1 MTIQCS
7 LPIFPHQQW
16 SLQPGLSDT
25 WAPHPCAYPKKKMKN
40 SYTDTNTNTNTH
52 HVKPQALAIFLYG
65 FFSMTLFA
73 TSQDDAAVM
82 QALKNSLN
90 PPDSLGWSDPDC
102 CRWNHVTCS
111 DDKRVTRI
119 QIGRQNLQG
128 TLPPTLQNLTQLQH
142 LELQYNNISGPL
154 PSLNGLTNLQVFM
167 ASNNR
172 FSAVP
177 GDFFA
182 GMSQLQAVEID
193 DNPFEPWEIPQSLK
207 SASALQNFSANSAN
221 IRGKVPDFFGSDVFP
236 GLTLLHLAFN
246 DLEGGLPLSLSGSQI
261 ESLWLNGQKSENK
274 LGGTV
279 EVLQNMTFLTQVW
292 LHSNAFTGPLLDF
305 SGLKSL
311 EDLSLRDNRFTGPV
325 PDSLV
330 GLKSLKVVNLTNNL
344 FQGPMPV
351 FGDGV
356 KVDNDKDSNSF
367 CLPGPGDCD
376 PRVDVLLSV
385 VKDMGYPQRFG
396 ESWKGNDPCVNWI
409 GITCSDG
416 NITVVNFQ
424 KMGLTGVIS
433 PEFAKL
439 KSLQRLVLADNNLT
453 GLIPEELTTL
463 PVLAQLNVAN
473 NQLYGK
479 VPKFRSS
486 VVLTTRGNVDIGKDK
501 SSHSPQDPV
510 SPGGPNVN
518 GESGGSSG
526 NGGKKSSSH
535 VGVIVFSVV
544 GAVFVVSLIGFL
556 VFCLFRMKQKRLT
569 RVQSPNAL
577 VIHPRHS
584 GSDNESVKITVAG
597 SSVSVGGAS
606 ETRTVTGSEAG
617 DIQMVEA
624 GNMVISI
631 QVLKNVT
638 DNFSEKNI
646 LGQGGF
652 GTVYKGELHDGT
664 RIAVKRMESGA
675 ITGKGAA
682 EFKSEI
688 AVLTKVRHRH
698 LVALLGY
705 CLDGN
710 EKLLVYEYMP
720 QGTLSKH
727 LFNWPEEGLEPLEWN
742 RRLTIA
748 LDVARGVEYLHGLAH
763 QSFIH
768 RDLKPSNILLGD
780 DMRAKV
786 ADFGLVRLAPE
797 GKASIE
803 TRIAGTFG
811 YLAPEYAV
819 TGRVTTKVD
828 VFSFGVILMELMTGR
843 RALDE
848 TQPEDS
854 MHLVTWFRRMSI
866 NKDSFRKAIDPTIE
880 LNEETLASIHT
891 VAELA
896 GHCCAR
902 EPYQRPD
909 MGHAVNVLSSLVELW
924 KPSDQSSEDIYGID
938 LDMSLPQALKKWQ
951 AYEGRSQMESSSSSS
966 LLPSLDNTQTSIP
979 TRPYGF
985 AESFTSADGR

>member
-1 MTIQCS
+1 M
-7 LPIFPHQQW
+7 
-16 SLQPGLSDT
+16 
-25 WAPHPCAYPKKKMKN
+25 
-40 SYTDTNTNTNTH
+40 
-52 HVKPQALAIFLYG
+52 
-65 FFSMTLFA
+65 
-73 TSQDDAAVM
+73 
-82 QALKNSLN
+82 
-90 PPDSLGWSDPDC
+90 
-102 CRWNHVTCS
+102 
-111 DDKRVTRI
+111 
-119 QIGRQNLQG
+119 
-128 TLPPTLQNLTQLQH
+128 
-142 LELQYNNISGPL
+142 
-154 PSLNGLTNLQVFM
+154 
-167 ASNNR
+167 
-172 FSAVP
+172 
-177 GDFFA
+177 
-182 GMSQLQAVEID
+182 
-193 DNPFEPWEIPQSLK
+193 
-207 SASALQNFSANSAN
+207 
-221 IRGKVPDFFGSDVFP
+221 
-236 GLTLLHLAFN
+236 
-246 DLEGGLPLSLSGSQI
+246 
-261 ESLWLNGQKSENK
+261 WLNGQKSENK
-274 LGGTV
+274 LGGTLS
-279 EVLQNMTFLTQVW
+279 VLQNMTFLTEAW
-292 LHSNAFTGPLLDF
+292 LHSNAFTGPLPDF
-305 SGLKSL
+305 SNLKSL
-311 EDLSLRDNRFTGPV
+311 QVLSLRDNRLTGPV
-325 PDSLV
+325 PGSLL
-330 GLKSLKVVNLTNNL
+330 GLKSLKVVNLTNNF
-344 FQGPMPV
+344 FQGAMPV

-356 KVDNDKDSNSF
+356 EVDNGKDSNSF

-376 PRVDVLLSV
+376 PRVGLLLSV
-385 VKDMGYPQRFG
+385 VRSFGYPQRFA
-396 ESWKGNDPCVNWI
+396 ESWKGNDPCSDWI

-424 KMGLTGVIS
+424 KMGLSGVIS
-433 PEFAKL
+433 PEFAKI

-453 GLIPEELTTL
+453 GVIPEELATL
-463 PVLAQLNVAN
+463 PVLTQLNVAN
-473 NQLYGK
+473 NRLYGK
-479 VPKFRSS
+479 VPSFKSN
-486 VVLTTRGNVDIGKDK
+486 VAVTTSGNVDIGKDK
-501 SSHSPQDPV
+501 SSESPQGSV
-510 SPGGPNVN
+510 SPADAKGGD
-518 GESGGSSG
+518 GGGSG
-526 NGGKKSSSH
+526 YGGKKSSSH

-544 GAVFVVSLIGFL
+544 GAVFVVSMIGFL
-556 VFCLFRMKQKRLT
+556 VFCLFRMKQKQLS

-606 ETRTVTGSEAG
+606 ETQTIPGSEVG

-638 DNFSEKNI
+638 NNFSEKNI

-710 EKLLVYEYMP
+710 EKLLVYEYMH
-720 QGTLSKH
+720 QGTLSRH

-843 RALDE
+843 KALDE

-924 KPSDQSSEDIYGID
+924 KPSDLNSEDIYGID

-985 AESFTSADGR
+985 ADSFTSADGR

>member
-1 MTIQCS
+1 MHTTFFTILITLSS
-7 LPIFPHQQW
+7 LL
-16 SLQPGLSDT
+16 SL
-25 WAPHPCAYPKKKMKN
+25 
-40 SYTDTNTNTNTH
+40 TNTME
-52 HVKPQALAIFLYG
+52 KFKFESFLFFLSG
-65 FFSMTLFA
+65 FLSLTVLVFC
-73 TSQDDAAVM
+73 QNDDASVM
-82 QALKNSLN
+82 LSLKKNLN
-90 PPDSLGWSDPDC
+90 PPESLGWTDPNPC
-102 CRWNHVTCS
+102 KWSHVTCS
-111 DDKRVTRI
+111 GDNRVTRI
-119 QIGRQNLQG
+119 QIGRMNLQG

-142 LELQYNNISGPL
+142 LELQYNNISGPI
-154 PSLNGLTNLQVFM
+154 PDLNGLTLLQVFM

-172 FSAVP
+172 FTSFP
-177 GDFFA
+177 TTFFN
-182 GMSQLQAVEID
+182 GMSQLQVVEID
-193 DNPFEPWEIPQSLK
+193 NNPFEEWEIPLSLQN
-207 SASALQNFSANSAN
+207 ASSLQNFSANSASV
-221 IRGKVPDFFGSDVFP
+221 RGKLHDFFGSDVFP
-236 GLTLLHLAFN
+236 ALTHLHLAFN
-246 DLEGGLPLSLSGSQI
+246 KIEGTLPLSFSGSQI
-261 ESLWLNGQKSENK
+261 ETLWLNGQKGDGDGDGDGDAK

-279 EVLQNMTFLTQVW
+279 EVLQNMTFLTEVW
-292 LHSNAFTGPLLDF
+292 LHSNGFTGPLPDF

-311 EDLSLRDNRFTGPV
+311 KVLSLRDNSFTGPV
-325 PDSLV
+325 PSSLV
-330 GLKSLKVVNLTNNL
+330 SLKSLKVVNLTNNFL
-344 FQGPMPV
+344 QGPIPV
-351 FGDGV
+351 FGPDV
-356 KVDNDKDSNSF
+356 EVDMSKDSNRF
-367 CLPGPGDCD
+367 CLAGPGDCD
-376 PRVDVLLSV
+376 PKVQVLLSIIRLF
-385 VKDMGYPQRFG
+385 GYPQRFA
-396 ESWKGNDPCVNWI
+396 ENWKGNDPCNDWL
-409 GITCSDG
+409 GITCSNG

-433 PEFAKL
+433 PEFSKL

-453 GLIPEELTTL
+453 GLIPEELTSL
-463 PVLAQLNVAN
+463 PVLTQLNVAN
-473 NQLYGK
+473 NQLFGK
-479 VPKFRSS
+479 KPSFRSNVIVDS
-486 VVLTTRGNVDIGKDK
+486 SGNKDIGKDK
-501 SSHSPQDPV
+501 SSLSPQGPV
-510 SPGGPNVN
+510 SPTVPSAR
-518 GESGGSSG
+518 GENNGSSE
-526 NGGKKSSSH
+526 NGAKKSSSH
-535 VGVIVFSVV
+535 VGVIVFATV
-544 GAVFVVSLIGFL
+544 GSVFVVCLIGFL
-556 VFCLFRMKQKRLT
+556 VFCLLRMKQKRLS
-569 RVQSPNAL
+569 RVQSPNTL

-597 SSVSVGGAS
+597 SSVSVGGVS
-606 ETRTVTGSEAG
+606 ETQTMGGSEAG
-617 DIQMVEA
+617 DMQMVEA

-631 QVLKNVT
+631 QVLRNVT

-664 RIAVKRMESGA
+664 RIAVKRMECGI
-675 ITGKGAA
+675 ITGKGAT

-720 QGTLSKH
+720 QGTLSRH
-727 LFNWPEEGLEPLEWN
+727 LFNWSEEGLKPLEWN

-828 VFSFGVILMELMTGR
+828 VFSFGVILMEVITGR
-843 RALDE
+843 KALDE

-854 MHLVTWFRRMSI
+854 MHLVTWFRRMYI
-866 NKDSFRKAIDPTIE
+866 NKDSFHKAIDPTLD
-880 LNEETLASIHT
+880 LNEETLASVHT

-924 KPSDQSSEDIYGID
+924 KPSDLSSEDMYGID

-951 AYEGRSQMESSSSSS
+951 AYEGGSHMESSSSS

-985 AESFTSADGR
+985 ADSFTSADGR

>member
-1 MTIQCS
+1 
-7 LPIFPHQQW
+7 
-16 SLQPGLSDT
+16 
-25 WAPHPCAYPKKKMKN
+25 MK
-40 SYTDTNTNTNTH
+40 
-52 HVKPQALAIFLYG
+52 PLALLAIGVFTM
-65 FFSMTLFA
+65 MTLLA
-73 TSQDDAAVM
+73 SSQEDDDASVM
-82 QALKNSLN
+82 LALKNSLN
-90 PPDSLGWSDPDC
+90 PPGWSDPDPC
-102 CRWNHVTCS
+102 KWARVRCS
-111 DDKRVTRI
+111 DNKRVTRI
-119 QIGRQNLQG
+119 QIGRLNLQG
-128 TLPPTLQNLTQLQH
+128 TLPTTLQKLTQLEH

-154 PSLNGLTNLQVFM
+154 PSLNGLSSLRVFV

-177 GDFFA
+177 ADFFS

-193 DNPFEPWEIPQSLK
+193 NNPFEPWEIPQSLRN
-207 SASALQNFSANSAN
+207 ASGLQNFSANSAN
-221 IRGKVPDFFGSDVFP
+221 VRGTMPDFFSSDVFP
-236 GLTLLHLAFN
+236 GLTLLHLAMN
-246 DLEGGLPLSLSGSQI
+246 SLEGTFPLSFSGSQI
-261 ESLWLNGQKSENK
+261 QSLWVNGQKSVNK
-274 LGGTV
+274 LGGSV

-292 LHSNAFTGPLLDF
+292 LQSNAFTGPLPDL
-305 SGLKSL
+305 SALKSL
-311 EDLSLRDNRFTGPV
+311 RDLNLRDNRFTGPV
-325 PDSLV
+325 STLLV
-330 GLKSLKVVNLTNNL
+330 GLKTLKVVNLTNNL

-351 FGDGV
+351 FADGV
-356 KVDNDKDSNSF
+356 VVDNIKDSNSF
-367 CLPGPGDCD
+367 CLPSPGDCD

-385 VKDMGYPQRFG
+385 AGVMGYPQRFA
-396 ESWKGNDPCVNWI
+396 ESWKGNDPCGDWI
-409 GITCSDG
+409 GITCSNG

-424 KMGLTGVIS
+424 KMGLSGVIS
-433 PEFAKL
+433 PDFAKL
-439 KSLQRLVLADNNLT
+439 KSLQRIMLADNNLT
-453 GLIPEELTTL
+453 GSIPEELATL
-463 PVLAQLNVAN
+463 PALTQLNVAN

-479 VPKFRSS
+479 VPSFRKN
-486 VVLTTRGNVDIGKDK
+486 VVVSTSGNIDIGKDK
-501 SSHSPQDPV
+501 SSLSPQGPV
-510 SPGGPNVN
+510 SPMAPNAK
-518 GESGGSSG
+518 GESGGGPG
-526 NGGKKSSSH
+526 NGGKKSSSR
-535 VGVIVFSVV
+535 VGVIVFSVI
-544 GAVFVVSLIGFL
+544 GAVFVVSMIGFL
-556 VFCLFRMKQKRLT
+556 VFCLFRMKQKKLS

-597 SSVSVGGAS
+597 SSVNVGAAS
-606 ETRTVTGSEAG
+606 ETRTMPGSEAS

-638 DNFSEKNI
+638 DNFSEKNV

-652 GTVYKGELHDGT
+652 GTVYRGELHDGT
-664 RIAVKRMESGA
+664 RIAVKRMECGA
-675 ITGKGAA
+675 IAGKGAT

-720 QGTLSKH
+720 QGTLSSH

-748 LDVARGVEYLHGLAH
+748 LDVARGVEYLHSLAH

-843 RALDE
+843 KALDE

-854 MHLVTWFRRMSI
+854 MHLVTWFRKMSI
-866 NKDSFRKAIDPTIE
+866 NKDSFRKAIDSAME

-924 KPSDQSSEDIYGID
+924 KPSDQNSEDIYGID

-985 AESFTSADGR
+985 ADSFTSADGR